1 MAVRIRNQFYSERGR
16 YYRVEIH
23 DSDYVGSVLTD
34 FEDSGFEIDWSGE
47 SDNIIEPIKS
57 STCSF
62 TLINDFSTD
71 FNAFRN
77 DLATAAEDEFKL
89 VIYLWDGAAWDLYW
103 CGVIMTDLVDW
114 GNDTPNT
121 DFVIQAKD
129 GLNRLSEIEFTNINS
144 SPFTTEPKTFMYI
157 IEKCLAKNGLASF
170 HSGDYIKVSIDWN
183 DTQQSLA
190 VPSRIL
196 ENVRIWGDLLRK
208 DQPEDSIKRNDYDAM
223 TCRDV
228 LSNLLQ
234 IFAARIIYSEGAY
247 HIQQV
252 SNFNADTY
260 IESRYNSSGTYS
272 ANGSVTNK
280 KSTGSDFIV
289 ASGGTFGYYAGL
301 SKTKLTA
308 RGYLDVKGAY
318 IDQLQ
323 VNRSDTTETTTLT
336 LGTIIGGTYATAT
349 KTTTG
354 STNTFRAENAGT
366 AGNSIALVFDG
377 TKTAA
382 TVVNDWNS
390 ANTTN
395 RVVITSGANSI
406 VHAAG
411 TTTLS
416 GGAGASNRNLEFDF
430 DLQNFSND
438 KVKSSN
444 IKTVVDVK
452 LICGSYRIKNR
463 AGYTNQGVCDW
474 STTAADKWTYTKYGY
489 DTNLSKIQLVTP
501 EIPFEEEDNC
511 TAEITIT
518 IIKIDA
524 SAWIDATNPN
534 IWPQTN
540 WDFYSSLRKFRVIA
554 WDENNDTV
562 SDIEV
567 SVINPDTNKNS
578 IEKDLGQWLIGDNQ
592 VVITGASSKN
602 WLEIYS
608 SLGTW
613 KRSNVWDAGFTTD
626 YNLIKTV
633 LSEHMALQ
641 RVPISKYM
649 GEFIG
654 EYEAW
659 KSIGY
664 DSVRWAMQAVRYN
677 AQSDT
682 WSGTW
687 SYMNYSQADIA
698 SFEERLRPPS
708 IVPDRPPIKVL
719 NNPSERIPIP
729 INPKGKGAIP
739 YEPGMGAINAI
750 DTEALDNNNFRS
762 GDSMLVYHPT
772 TWEKLHEFVVDAD
785 TTISDTSISVVSDTP
800 DGDIPVGAVLEHNSK
815 EVVESET
822 IRTVNLVNLGASW
835 SKTVYLTESD
845 FASSI
850 YTLDGTEGITLVN
863 ISGGGSYYVDLPL
876 VADAERN
883 GCGLD
888 LIVKHLAGSFEVRV
902 PAGDSGVY
910 IKTTQSSTSTS
921 LAVTGGDSLRVVY
934 DVTNGHW
941 QKITI

>member
-1 MAVRIRNQFYSERGR
+1 MGVRIRNQFYSERGR

-144 SPFTTEPKTFMYI
+144 SPFTTEPQTFMYI

-190 VPSRIL
+190 VPTRIL

-247 HIQQV
+247 HIQQI

-260 IESRYNSSGTYS
+260 TESRYNSSGVYGT
-272 ANGSVTNK
+272 NGSVTNK

-318 IDQLQ
+318 INTLQ
-323 VNRSDTTETTTLT
+323 VDKDDTSETKTLQ
-336 LGTIIGGTYATAT
+336 LGTLIGAVYATAT
-349 KTTTG
+349 KTTSG
-354 STNTFRAENAGT
+354 NTNIFRAVVAGT
-366 AGNSIALVFDG
+366 TGNSIALVFNG
-377 TKTAA
+377 SKTAA
-382 TVVNDWNS
+382 TVVNDWNT
-390 ANTTN
+390 ANPTN
-395 RVVITSGANSI
+395 KVLITSGINTI
-406 VHAAG
+406 VHSAG

-416 GGAGASNRNLEFDF
+416 GGAGASNRNLEISF
-430 DLQNFSND
+430 DLQTFSNN
-438 KVKSSN
+438 KVLASN
-444 IKTVVDVK
+444 IRTTVDIK
-452 LICGSYRIKNR
+452 LICGSFRIKNSP
-463 AGYTNQGVCDW
+463 GNTNTGTCLW
-474 STTAADKWTYTKYGY
+474 SQTSTDKWTYVKEGY
-489 DTNLSKIQLVTP
+489 DTKTSTINLTTP
-501 EIPFEEEDNC
+501 EIIFAEEANC

-518 IIKIDA
+518 ITKVNGA
-524 SAWIDATNPN
+524 SWTDLTNPN
-534 IWPQTN
+534 LFPKTTT
-540 WDFYSSLRKFRVIA
+540 DFYAVLRNLRLIA
-554 WDENNDTV
+554 WDENNETAGDV
-562 SDIEV
+562 EL
-567 SVINPDTNKNS
+567 SVVNPDTTANS
-578 IEKDLGQWLIGDNQ
+578 IEKHLGQWLISDYQ
-592 VVITGASSKN
+592 AIVTGASSKN
-602 WLEIYS
+602 WVEIYS
-608 SLGTW
+608 NVGTW
-613 KRSNVWDAGFTTD
+613 KRANLWDADFTTNN
-626 YNLIKTV
+626 NLVKTV
-633 LSEHMALQ
+633 LMEHMALQ
-641 RVPISKYM
+641 RIPISKYM
-649 GEFIG
+649 GDFIG

-664 DSVRWAMQAVRYN
+664 DSARWAMQAVRYN

-698 SFEERLRPPS
+698 SFEERLRPVS
-708 IVPDRPPIKVL
+708 IVPNRPPIKVYD
-719 NNPSERIPIP
+719 NPGGLIPIP

-750 DTEALDNNNFRS
+750 DTEALDNNHFKS
-762 GDSMLVYHPT
+762 GDKMMVYHPT

-785 TTISDTSISVVSDTP
+785 TTVSDTSISVTSDTP
-800 DGDIPVGAVLEHNSK
+800 DGDIPVGAILEHNSK

-822 IRTVNLVNLGASW
+822 IRTENLVYLGATW